1 MSLAGS
7 TILLIAIAVECCI
20 VAAIVPG
27 LVADRELPKHYT
39 AHHAQL
45 DEPYTIDFKYH
56 NYEQMAEFLKTTSL
70 RFQNLTYLYSIGQSV
85 EGRELWVM
93 VISSS
98 PYDHMVGKPDVK
110 YVANIHGDEAVGREL
125 MLHFIHVSIAC
136 VY

>member
-7 TILLIAIAVECCI
+7 IILLIAIAVECCI

-27 LVADRELPKHYT
+27 PVADREVPKHYT

-56 NYEQMAEFLKTTSL
+56 NYEQMAGFLKTTSL

-85 EGRELWVM
+85 EGSLLF
-93 VISSS
+93 VIF
-98 PYDHMVGKPDVK
+98 
-110 YVANIHGDEAVGREL
+110 L
-125 MLHFIHVSIAC
+125 
-136 VY
+136 